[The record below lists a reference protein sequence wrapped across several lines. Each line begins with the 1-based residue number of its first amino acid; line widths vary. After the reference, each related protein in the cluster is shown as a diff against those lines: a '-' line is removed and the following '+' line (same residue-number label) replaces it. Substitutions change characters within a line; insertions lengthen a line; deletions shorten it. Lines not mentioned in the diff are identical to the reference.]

1 MARGREAAAPA
12 VEVEAAPLS
21 GMVEMAPAARGHEDL
36 GVLTHVEQELRGLM
50 AKTETLLERGTP
62 HGRRVALLRT
72 KLEEAWLQAKQGMH
86 EVHYG
91 QW

>member
-1 MARGREAAAPA
+1 MARGREAAVPA
-12 VEVEAAPLS
+12 VEATPLS
-21 GMVEMAPAARGHEDL
+21 GMVEIAPAARGHEDL

-91 QW
+91 Q